1 MFHNVQ
7 RDTCSNDL
15 QWERDNAQWN
25 DSLTQGERMMGACQE
40 YAQNIGSERPEQA
53 WILTDYDT
61 WVENPHYTGEP
72 QPHPESLDY
81 DEDDGQ
87 PSTYEEY
94 QDLHGGD
101 DWDHGQYDDVPF

>member
-1 MFHNVQ
+1 MF
-7 RDTCSNDL
+7 NDL

-25 DSLTQGERMMGACQE
+25 DALTQGERMTGACQE

-61 WVENPHYTGEP
+61 WVENPHYTGKP
-72 QPHPESLDY
+72 VPHPESGDDGY
-81 DEDDGQ
+81 EDDGQ